1 MTDMDDAQITKKCPF
16 CGEQVHIE
24 AIKCRFCREFLEDKH
39 GLPVSHH
46 TRQKPP
52 APPAEKPS
60 PDNPPKTMS
69 VSPSLWGLLGT
80 LCACGTF
87 YILGIAFLFSPMI
100 AVLKNSTLPQGA
112 KENLFHVLQ
121 VAGLAILFIDTLI
134 ILYKILR
141 LKSVHYEI
149 STDRIEWVRG
159 IMSRKIDNVDM
170 FRIVDIRLHRSLT
183 DCLLGIGAIV
193 LTTKDKNQETFEMEK
208 VKKPKAVY
216 DFIKTASLSA
226 DRKQG
231 IFHIE

>member
-1 MTDMDDAQITKKCPF
+1 MDNTQTTKKCPF
-16 CGEQVHIE
+16 CGEQIHVE
-24 AIKCRFCREFLEDKH
+24 AIKCRFCREFLEDKN

-52 APPAEKPS
+52 APPAEEQS
-60 PDNPPKTMS
+60 PDDSPNTMS
-69 VSPSLWGLLGT
+69 LSPSLWGLLGT
-80 LCACGTF
+80 FCACGTF
-87 YILGIAFLFSPMI
+87 YILGILFLFSPMMSF
-100 AVLKNSTLPQGA
+100 LKNSDLPQ
-112 KENLFHVLQ
+112 KETLFRVLQ
-121 VAGLAILFIDTLI
+121 VVGLAILFVDTLI

-193 LTTKDKNQETFEMEK
+193 LTTKDKNQEIFEMEK
-208 VKKPKAVY
+208 IAKPKAAY
-216 DFIKTASLSA
+216 DFIKAASLSA

>member
-24 AIKCRFCREFLEDKH
+24 AIKCRFCREFLEDKD

-52 APPAEKPS
+52 APLADKQL

-80 LCACGTF
+80 FCACGTF
-87 YILGIAFLFSPMI
+87 YILGILFLFSPMI
-100 AVLKNSTLPQGA
+100 PVLKNSSLPQ
-112 KENLFHVLQ
+112 KESLLHVLQ
-121 VAGLAILFIDTLI
+121 VLGLAVLFVDTLI

-159 IMSRKIDNVDM
+159 ILSRKIDNVDM
-170 FRIVDIRLHRSLT
+170 FRIVDIRLHRSLM

-193 LTTKDKNQETFEMEK
+193 LMTKDKNQEIFEMEK

-216 DFIKTASLSA
+216 DFIKAASLSA

-231 IFHIE
+231 IFHVE